1 MFIEITEFTGNKL
14 HINTDHIVSFNK
26 NINGTTIRMING
38 ETIIVNVSIDDFK
51 KYYLKMKSVN
61 IASIII
67 WGKEIIQ
74 KIAVINYAINQ
85 KMKLQFN

>member
-38 ETIIVNVSIDDFK
+38 ETIIINVSIDDFK
-51 KYYLKMKSVN
+51 KYYLKL
-61 IASIII
+61 
-67 WGKEIIQ
+67 EE
-74 KIAVINYAINQ
+74 
-85 KMKLQFN
+85 

>member
-1 MFIEITEFTGNKL
+1 MRFPKDLRIWKSYKIIAMFIEITEFTGNKL

-51 KYYLKMKSVN
+51 KYYLKM
-61 IASIII
+61 
-67 WGKEIIQ
+67 E
-74 KIAVINYAINQ
+74 
-85 KMKLQFN
+85 